1 MEIKHLKLKKKMK
14 HILFV
19 LLCLSFGIAKAQT
32 DKQLL
37 IYHTNDMHSRVEPF
51 PKDYQDTLLADLGG
65 LVRRASFI
73 KQQRTEDKDLLL
85 FDCGDFSQGTPYY
98 NLFRGEV
105 EVKLMN
111 HIGYDAGTIG
121 NHEFDFG
128 LDNMAALFRMAEF
141 PIVCANYD
149 FTGTVLEGLVKEYIV
164 LERQGVRIGVFGLG
178 APLEGLVAKANYGD
192 TKFEDPLTEAQRI
205 TDILRDEEGCDVVVC
220 LSHLGWN
227 AEPYSDIRLIENTRR
242 IDVVL
247 GGHSHSYFDE
257 PVYYKNLDG
266 IDTPVQQ
273 MGKNAA
279 FIGKIVINLQKE

>member
-1 MEIKHLKLKKKMK
+1 M
-14 HILFV
+14 FV

-73 KQQRTEDKDLLL
+73 KQQRTENKDLLL

-128 LDNMAALFRMAEF
+128 LENMAALFRMAEF

-178 APLEGLVAKANYGD
+178 APLEGLVAKTNYGD

-205 TDILRDEEGCDVVVC
+205 TDILRDEEDCDVVVC

>member
-1 MEIKHLKLKKKMK
+1 MK
-14 HILFV
+14 HILLL
-19 LLCLSFGIAKAQT
+19 LLCLSFGMAKAQT

-51 PKDYQDTLLADLGG
+51 PKDYQDTLLADRGG
-65 LVRRASFI
+65 LVRRATFI
-73 KQQRTEDKDLLL
+73 KQQRAADKDLLL

-128 LDNMAALFRMAEF
+128 LENMANLFRMAEF
-141 PIVCANYD
+141 PILCANYD
-149 FTGTVLEGLVKEYIV
+149 FTGTVLEGLVKDYVV
-164 LERQGVRIGVFGLG
+164 LERKGVRIGVFGLG

-192 TKFEDPLTEAQRI
+192 TKFKDTITEAQRV
-205 TDILRDEEGCDVVVC
+205 TDLLRDQEGCDVVVC

-227 AEPYSDIRLIENTRR
+227 AEPYSDISLIENTRR

-257 PVYYKNLDG
+257 PIYYKNLDG

-279 FIGKIVINLQKE
+279 FIGKIVLNLQKE

>member
-1 MEIKHLKLKKKMK
+1 M
-14 HILFV
+14 FV

-73 KQQRTEDKDLLL
+73 KQQRTENKDLLL

-128 LDNMAALFRMAEF
+128 LENMAALFRMAEF

-205 TDILRDEEGCDVVVC
+205 TDILRDEEDCDVVVC

>member
-1 MEIKHLKLKKKMK
+1 MK

-19 LLCLSFGIAKAQT
+19 LLCLSFGMATAQT

-65 LVRRASFI
+65 LVRRATFI

-128 LDNMAALFRMAEF
+128 LENMAALFRMAEF

>member
-1 MEIKHLKLKKKMK
+1 MK
-14 HILFV
+14 QILFV
-19 LLCLSFGIAKAQT
+19 LLCLSFGMATAQT

-65 LVRRASFI
+65 LVRRATFI
-73 KQQRTEDKDLLL
+73 KQQRTENKDLLL